1 MKSGHNWS
9 KCHLT
14 ENTMLKTKNK
24 KKHTKAQLMKTCIQC
39 NNVKS
44 SFWIG
49 TYERSTCS
57 KSKPQSLG
65 LFHLS
70 LSAMYIVFSNKRCPL
85 QENFSKIAAFG
96 TKKINQRRPRKRPDM
111 IKSTKDVLKLCQFN
125 EENNKTVATTI
136 LCRVQLSN
144 QRHPRISATFER

>member
-14 ENTMLKTKNK
+14 ENTMLKTKNQ
-24 KKHTKAQLMKTCIQC
+24 KHTKAKLMKTCIQC

-49 TYERSTCS
+49 TYERSTWS

-70 LSAMYIVFSNKRCPL
+70 FSAMYIVFSNKRCPL
-85 QENFSKIAAFG
+85 KIAAFG
-96 TKKINQRRPRKRPDM
+96 TKKK
-111 IKSTKDVLKLCQFN
+111 
-125 EENNKTVATTI
+125 
-136 LCRVQLSN
+136 
-144 QRHPRISATFER
+144 ISAVLEKAPI